1 VRAWLFPLLLIF
13 GTAAAKDRV
22 WQEGKVLDV
31 QWRGQADRSGPSADI
46 LGGAGAGG
54 KDAPMFTQGG
64 SEKIAPAWAVEVM
77 LADGPYLAF
86 GYNLPPKRSP
96 LRALQPGAWA
106 DCAVEGKNLWI
117 RDTAGK
123 QHKLDIKA
131 RPERAKD
138 R

>member
-1 VRAWLFPLLLIF
+1 
-13 GTAAAKDRV
+13 
-22 WQEGKVLDV
+22 
-31 QWRGQADRSGPSADI
+31 
-46 LGGAGAGG
+46 
-54 KDAPMFTQGG
+54 MFTQGG

-86 GYNLPPKRSP
+86 GYNLPPKKSP
-96 LRALQPGAWA
+96 LRALQPGVRA

-117 RDTAGK
+117 RDSAGK